1 MLVCPGRNAVVEQ
14 VTGAAPPDYPD
25 RDVAARFAAAGLATL
40 TLDYGF
46 DGSIDPERLYGRDEA
61 AVLAQVYLAA
71 GRSLLAELVADATAA
86 FGWLRD
92 QPWVR
97 PDAAGLFGHSLGA
110 AVALHVALSLDRPP
124 PLCTASHLGSYR
136 VLRYGHPALMLPG
149 IGRDLDLTDLYAA
162 LAPAPLQVQY
172 GRSDRQL
179 DPADAEAAG
188 QRIQDV
194 YRLAGAEGNV
204 EIRAEP
210 MGHGTA
216 TTPAIEFFRR
226 TLTSARPAGSSGRE
240 PPAET
245 DLAVGADAVPLLRAG
260 RWYTSLDQLLAP
272 GPGLP
277 PISLAPEILLRSEA
291 RRLRTATL
299 PPVPD
304 PAARA
309 AILTEA
315 IQLFVD
321 GTVDCGGLGKQSA
334 AEFRA
339 ALWRTAGL
347 PAALTD
353 RWCAMLAGRLASLV
367 ATAPAHDPD
376 GHHRPRRTLIWLPAN
391 TFTCLESVLAALWAG
406 EVTWIRPSTREPL
419 SALRLVSA
427 LLQAG
432 WPAELIG
439 FYPAK
444 PNLLSVFTAI
454 TDRQVVYGGAEVARS
469 IGATP
474 SVELH
479 GPMRVGAVVTG
490 PTERVD
496 DLAAALLP
504 LIAGDAGRF
513 CTAVRAI
520 FCPAAP
526 DPLAS
531 HLAGHL
537 AALLD
542 ALPFDPPGC
551 LPLAASADPALAEA
565 TAAAVTSRLGSADQI
580 ITSRPLLTDVGGV
593 TYLAPALVRLAD
605 PAPTD
610 EPDWGEPPL
619 LGFEAP
625 FPLVTI
631 MRVTSEQQARLTG
644 TADLVHR
651 LGQREDQ
658 ATRAGARR

>member
-1 MLVCPGRNAVVEQ
+1 MVEQ
-14 VTGAAPPDYPD
+14 VTGAEPPDYPD

-40 TLDYGF
+40 TVDYGF
-46 DGSIDPERLYGRDEA
+46 DGSIDPWRLYGRDEA

-71 GRSLLAELVADATAA
+71 GRSLLAELVADAAAA
-86 FGWLRD
+86 FGWLRE

-97 PDAAGLFGHSLGA
+97 PEAAGLFGHSLGA
-110 AVALHVALSLDRPP
+110 AVALHVALSLDRPT

-136 VLRYGHPALMLPG
+136 VLRYGHPALLLPG
-149 IGRDLDLTDLYAA
+149 IGRDHDLPDLYAA

-179 DPADAEAAG
+179 DPADADAAG
-188 QRIQDV
+188 QRITDV
-194 YRLAGAEGNV
+194 YRLAGAEPNLEV
-204 EIRAEP
+204 LAEP

-226 TLTSARPAGSSGRE
+226 TLTSARPAESSGRE
-240 PPAET
+240 PPP
-245 DLAVGADAVPLLRAG
+245 DADAVPLLRAG
-260 RWYTSLDQLLAP
+260 RWYTSLDQFLAP

-277 PISLAPEILLRSEA
+277 PISLAPEILLRSDA
-291 RRLRTATL
+291 RRLRTTTL

-315 IQLFVD
+315 IRLFAD

-339 ALWRTAGL
+339 ALGRTAGL

-353 RWCAMLAGRLASLV
+353 RWCTMLAGRLASLI
-367 ATAPAHDPD
+367 ATAPAHAADRSRCEF
-376 GHHRPRRTLIWLPAN
+376 RPTLIWLPAN
-391 TFTCLESVLAALWAG
+391 TFTCLESVLATLWAG
-406 EVTWIRPSTREPL
+406 EVTWVRPSTREPL

-439 FYPAK
+439 FYPTT
-444 PNLLSVFTAI
+444 PNLLSAFTAV
-454 TDRQVVYGGAEVARS
+454 TDRQVVYGGTEVARS
-469 IGATP
+469 VGATP

-479 GPMRVGAVVTG
+479 GPMRVCAVVGGRTD
-490 PTERVD
+490 RVD
-496 DLAAALLP
+496 DLAAALLA
-504 LIAGDAGRF
+504 LVAGDAGRF
-513 CTAVRAI
+513 CTALRAI

-531 HLAGHL
+531 HLAGRL
-537 AALLD
+537 AELLD
-542 ALPFDPPGC
+542 AVPFDPPGC
-551 LPLAASADPALAEA
+551 LPLAAVPDPAIAAA
-565 TAAAVTSRLGSADQI
+565 TAAAITSRLRPGDQI
-580 ITSRPLLTDVGGV
+580 ATSRPLIAEVDGV

-610 EPDWGEPPL
+610 EPDWGRPPL

-644 TADLVHR
+644 TADLIHR
-651 LGQREDQ
+651 PGR
-658 ATRAGARR
+658 